1 MRRARYQHDGEGKN
15 DMSEN
20 ELQGVKIGLVMA
32 ASHCNMHRAVATMK
46 TLVASGAVVTP
57 VLSPSLLRVT
67 TRFGSPDYWSEEI
80 SQITDQKILT
90 SIPEVEPSGPQ
101 HWFDVVL
108 VMPCTGN
115 TLAKLANAI
124 NDSPVTMTVKAQ
136 LRNGG
141 PVLLAI
147 TSNDLL
153 GLNAVNLGRLLSARN
168 IYFVPFGQDD
178 PDRKPRSLDAH
189 LELTVPAVEAAL
201 RQEQLQPIL
210 VSWNR

>member
-1 MRRARYQHDGEGKN
+1 MEERAL
-15 DMSEN
+15 S
-20 ELQGVKIGLVMA
+20 GVKIGVAMA

-46 TLVASGAVVTP
+46 LLVDHGAAVTP
-57 VLSPSLLRVT
+57 ILSPSILHVT
-67 TRFGSPDYWSEEI
+67 TRFGSGEYWTEEI
-80 SQITDQKILT
+80 AKVTDQEILT
-90 SIPEVEPSGPQ
+90 TIPEVEPSGPQ

-115 TLAKLANAI
+115 TLAKIANAI

-153 GLNAVNLGRLLSARN
+153 GLNAVNLGRLLSVRN

-178 PDRKPRSLDAH
+178 PVRKPRSIDAH
-189 LELTVPAVEAAL
+189 LELMVPAVQAAS
-201 RQEQLQPIL
+201 RQEQMQPML
-210 VSWNR
+210 VPWN

>member
-1 MRRARYQHDGEGKN
+1 MEDRSLN
-15 DMSEN
+15 
-20 ELQGVKIGLVMA
+20 GVKIGVAMA

-46 TLVASGAVVTP
+46 RLVDHGAAVTP
-57 VLSPSLLRVT
+57 ILSPSILHVT
-67 TRFGSPDYWSEEI
+67 TRFGSGAYWTEAI
-80 SQITDQKILT
+80 AKVTDQEILT
-90 SIPEVEPSGPQ
+90 TIPEVEPSGPQ

-115 TLAKLANAI
+115 TLAKIANAI

-178 PDRKPRSLDAH
+178 PVRKPRSIDAH
-189 LELTVPAVEAAL
+189 LELIVPAVQAAW
-201 RQEQLQPIL
+201 RQEQLQPML
-210 VSWNR
+210 VPWN